1 MRLSF
6 ITAHGELTKLPPRDK
21 LFLYANAM
29 KKRVSRVIFYRE
41 VPEAERDED
50 KTVEDGF

>member
-1 MRLSF
+1 M
-6 ITAHGELTKLPPRDK
+6 TKLPPRDK